1 MKKKNICEVSCK
13 IKKYLNLGQKML
25 YLSIFGLEFKKA
37 IAIFEIKCEKDI
49 FAFEINLE
57 FILLQ
62 SLVQN

>member
-1 MKKKNICEVSCK
+1 MI
-13 IKKYLNLGQKML
+13 YLG
-25 YLSIFGLEFKKA
+25 IFGLEFKKA